1 MLKKM
6 AICLESMCIACR
18 IINSHEQTRAQFLT
32 FFIGRTKFLQQR
44 QSLAVSAAGHS
55 ISRNSVVVST
65 ACSRSRGP
73 TRGCRARLRG
83 RATRARARH
92 HCTIVRRDTC
102 HVANAYNIN
111 LTTSNSIL
119 DIMLHSL
126 RILWDYALMLIDAY
140 YAQNCVG
147 IMYASLIIQY

>member
-1 MLKKM
+1 MTKSL
-6 AICLESMCIACR
+6 CLESKCCACR

-44 QSLAVSAAGHS
+44 QSLAVSAAGRN

-73 TRGCRARLRG
+73 TRGCRARFRG
-83 RATRARARH
+83 RATRARACRR
-92 HCTIVRRDTC
+92 CTIVRRDTC
-102 HVANAYNIN
+102 HVANADNGH

-119 DIMLHSL
+119 YSILCALCANL
-126 RILWDYALMLIDAY
+126 RL
-140 YAQNCVG
+140 C
-147 IMYASLIIQY
+147 S